1 VSEKN
6 LEYMLVGTGSS
17 KIKYKE
23 KSMIKNMHKN
33 IYSMIFQNLLI
44 PGPPIW
50 KAHVPKARPL
60 RGGGCALGMNGNKT
74 LGYNHS

>member
-1 VSEKN
+1 
-6 LEYMLVGTGSS
+6 
-17 KIKYKE
+17 
-23 KSMIKNMHKN
+23 
-33 IYSMIFQNLLI
+33 MIFQNLLI